1 MRKPLKRTAIV
12 VAALATIACGLA
24 TFVAV
29 RGIPSYDHPSI
40 QFRVESTPETVA
52 QGRKLVRLLCMD
64 CHFDPATRA
73 LTGKRMRDVPSKFGT
88 IFAPNITQHVA
99 NGIGSWSDGEL
110 AFLFRTGI
118 RRDGRY
124 EPPYMIKLP
133 NASDDDIAAI
143 IAFLRSDD
151 VMVKASAVSSHPSEP
166 SFLVKMLCYFAFR
179 PLPYPSK
186 PISAPPKT
194 DRVAYGRY
202 LANGLLDCYSCHSAD
217 FRTNNPLK
225 PERSAHFYGGGNL
238 FRSTENSTIESPNIT
253 ADVRTGIG
261 SWSEEQFVNAL
272 RRGFRPDRAPMRYP
286 MPRYVELEND
296 ESGAIF
302 AYLRTVPI
310 LVGPHRSQPNTMT
323 LNGSAGQQLYEK
335 YGCDGCH
342 GKGGDGPIDLR
353 RATKKFT
360 TDERLTAFLK
370 HPSDIDPGNQMPAFE
385 GIVAEE
391 EYASLL
397 AHIRSLQ
404 IDK

>member
-1 MRKPLKRTAIV
+1 MLKW
-12 VAALATIACGLA
+12 VAVMVAVLGASAGSLVI
-24 TFVAV
+24 FIAV
-29 RGIPSYDHPSI
+29 RGIPSYDHPAI
-40 QFRVESTPETVA
+40 QFRMQSTPEMVA
-52 QGRKLVRLLCMD
+52 HGRKLVRLLCMD
-64 CHFDPATRA
+64 CHFDPASRA
-73 LTGKRMRDVPSKFGT
+73 LTGKRMRDVPAKFGT
-88 IFAPNITQHVA
+88 IFAPNITQDA
-99 NGIGSWSDGEL
+99 TNGIGSWSDGEL

-151 VMVKASAVSSHPSEP
+151 VMVKASAVASHPQEP
-166 SFLVKMLCYFAFR
+166 TFLVKMLCYFAFR

-186 PISAPPKT
+186 PVGAPPKT
-194 DRVAYGRY
+194 NRVAYGRY

-217 FRTNNPLK
+217 FQTNNPLQ

-238 FRSTENSTIESPNIT
+238 FRSAENSTIESPNIT
-253 ADVRTGIG
+253 ADVMTGIG

-272 RRGFRPDRAPMRYP
+272 RRGFRPDRSPVRYP
-286 MPRYVELEND
+286 MPRYVELEDD
-296 ESGAIF
+296 ESAAIF

-310 LVGPHRSQPNTMT
+310 LVGPHRHQEVTMI
-323 LNGSAGQQLYEK
+323 LNGSVGQRVYEK
-335 YGCDGCH
+335 YGCGGCH
-342 GKGGDGPIDLR
+342 GKAGDGPIDLR

-370 HPSDIDPGNQMPAFE
+370 HPADIDPGNQMPAFE
-385 GIVAEE
+385 GIVAAED
-391 EYASLL
+391 YTPLV